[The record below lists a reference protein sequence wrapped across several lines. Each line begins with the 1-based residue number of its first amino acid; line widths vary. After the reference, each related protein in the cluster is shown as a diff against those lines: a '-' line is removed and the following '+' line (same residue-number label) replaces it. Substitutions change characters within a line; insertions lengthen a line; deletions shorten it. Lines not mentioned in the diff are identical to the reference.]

1 MDIILNFDGAC
12 EPVNPGGVATFGW
25 IIKRNGAT
33 LKCGAGE
40 VARGPGATN
49 NVAEYAALIAGLQAL
64 AGLGLAGEPV
74 EVRGDSM
81 LVIRQ
86 MSGEWRIGSERLL
99 PLYRQAQ
106 DLARQFAEVM
116 YRWVPREEN
125 AEADALSIEA
135 YNAAKGTPLTVRN
148 QRRAKLA
155 QTI

>member
-1 MDIILNFDGAC
+1 MDITLNFDGAC
-12 EPVNPGGVATFGW
+12 EPVNPGGVASFGW

-33 LKCGAGE
+33 LKAGSG
-40 VARGPGATN
+40 VAMRGPGATN
-49 NVAEYAALIAGLQAL
+49 NVAEYTALIEGLRAL

-86 MSGEWRIGSERLL
+86 MSGDWRIGSERLL

-106 DLARQFAEVM
+106 DLAGQFAEVM

-135 YNAAKGTPLTVRN
+135 YNAAPGTPLTVRN